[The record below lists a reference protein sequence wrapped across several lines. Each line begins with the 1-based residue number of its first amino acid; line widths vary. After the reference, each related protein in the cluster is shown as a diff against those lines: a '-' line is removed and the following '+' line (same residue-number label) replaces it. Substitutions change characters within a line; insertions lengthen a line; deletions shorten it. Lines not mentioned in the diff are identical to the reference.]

1 MITFTTKR
9 LSQRLTAYL
18 FSHKNSLINTPPQEL
33 EKDRL
38 ILKEN
43 IWRTPDLTY
52 KVSPFPSRNH
62 RRPISAMANTSSTKY
77 QWSTA
82 TIKLCAASYLF
93 RKSGWN

>member
-18 FSHKNSLINTPPQEL
+18 FSHKNSLINTPPQEM
-33 EKDRL
+33 ERDRP

-52 KVSPFPSRNH
+52 KVSPFPSRN
-62 RRPISAMANTSSTKY
+62 RRRLISAMANISYTRY
-77 QWSTA
+77 QWCTPTTQS
-82 TIKLCAASYLF
+82 CAAS
-93 RKSGWN
+93 